1 MVKEVL
7 VEWERIFQKGE
18 DIFKD
23 KVKYVDE
30 DKRWILEMFDK
41 LVKYD
46 DKKVQKTLGE
56 FYGFFLSFIFRIV
69 YYY

>member
-1 MVKEVL
+1 
-7 VEWERIFQKGE
+7 
-18 DIFKD
+18 
-23 KVKYVDE
+23 
-30 DKRWILEMFDK
+30 MFDK

-56 FYGFFLSFIFRIV
+56 FYGFFLSFILRIV